1 MRSALDDL
9 PVFKNEDLVRRCC
22 AGKAVRNENRRL
34 VAAET
39 VKLGIYLL
47 LGNRVKSGCR
57 LVENENIGIRI
68 ERSRNR

>member
-1 MRSALDDL
+1 MCSAFDNL
-9 PVFKNEDLVRRCC
+9 PVFKNENLIRRRC
-22 AGKAVRNENRRL
+22 AGKTVRNENRRL

-47 LGNRVKSGCR
+47 LGNRVKRGRRCGD
-57 LVENENIGIRI
+57 NENIGILI